1 MKAEK
6 YIIMIEAPLKAD
18 DGAIATPVTKTRF
31 GFGAAGEEVQK
42 LLAAG
47 MERIRVRIDGT
58 TSETVFGNTRPWR
71 LLDIKQRIKGL
82 SADDD

>member
-6 YIIMIEAPLKAD
+6 YII
-18 DGAIATPVTKTRF
+18 VTEVSGQSDSRVRW

-42 LLAAG
+42 LLQLPG
-47 MERIRVRIDGT
+47 LERISIKIESKGPTATFQNNRQ
-58 TSETVFGNTRPWR
+58 WK

-82 SADDD
+82 SLDLD